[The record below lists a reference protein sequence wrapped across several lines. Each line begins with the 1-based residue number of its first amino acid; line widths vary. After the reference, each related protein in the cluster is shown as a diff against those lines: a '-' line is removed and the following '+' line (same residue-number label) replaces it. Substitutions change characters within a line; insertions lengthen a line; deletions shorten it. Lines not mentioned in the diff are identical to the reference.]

1 MTFKRIASLIIALVM
16 TLSCVQMLAFAE
28 GDEIKLYIDDTLI
41 NLENPCAVI
50 EDVAYIPMEEVF
62 FKLGIYMEWNE
73 PDKCWIG
80 MGNNGEIRVTP
91 GDWRIEVDWIPIEL
105 PGPVRT
111 VNGVVYVPL
120 YIIED
125 AAHTAPATYD
135 EANKRID
142 ITFPDINYAGSF
154 QPFEIESVIHLLPE
168 GETLM
173 YPDDMYKVMMDETQD
188 SAGMACRKVTVEG
201 MPFTEAL
208 EIETFPT
215 KDGLVPMAAYSI
227 QQNVR
232 ITKGTFNA
240 GDAGMMT
247 FWARAT
253 KITDE
258 SGTAGFKP
266 VYEQAWEWQ
275 KAQGQEVRIGPEW
288 KKYYLPMYSGIY
300 TLKANESN
308 FNYAVGYKPQII
320 QVAELQM
327 VNYGTEVDIEML
339 QPGATQAEYK
349 GMEEDHLWRKEAW
362 RRIEKYRKDDMM
374 VKVVDKDGNPV
385 EGAEVSFD
393 MTEQEFL
400 IGVAPCEN
408 EVVGMSPNSEL
419 VGMDPENSRVDKIRL
434 DTFSMFNTGVSG
446 NDMKDEGT
454 VTLYRDGR
462 NEINTWLS
470 LGMRARGHALSWDD
484 MKMKSYAE
492 MDQGYFDINEVEYNR
507 ENLLREVAGEAWMFR
522 DTIVEWDGLNEP
534 HDSNDYRTA
543 HGMGVFADVFKI
555 AKAIDPKA
563 NLIVNETGMEGR
575 ESRDDT
581 TRATGF
587 IRLPDDIKLNHRGPV
602 DGLGIQGH
610 CVTHFY
616 PMGFWWDIEILTQAG
631 YDSVTITE
639 YDFKNQNNETD
650 ANHLYDTFLSCFSHP
665 KCNGFVIWGIEDS
678 MHWRDDA
685 PFFDRQWNAKP
696 ELAMWK
702 YMMDEVYATH
712 EKALTDKSGV
722 AKIRGYRGK
731 YDITVE
737 AGGAKQVVQTTIV
750 DSDNTERDNCIV
762 VALDTGA
769 VKNPNPQEIYA
780 KRTVTHDNYL
790 EAYSEYLAAG
800 ADKWIGT
807 YDYRDEENNRIR
819 CTSDGLQNTFH
830 YIEGE
835 GYAQYELVE
844 KAAWGNIS
852 VDFRAPQGEVYNYE
866 ILTSLDGENYTSVY
880 KGSSAE
886 DKVIDL
892 GEFMFVRVKSDN
904 NEYMGISEVD
914 IHAEKE

>member
-1 MTFKRIASLIIALVM
+1 MNFKRIASLIIALVM

-28 GDEIKLYIDDTLI
+28 DSEIKLYIDDTLI
-41 NLENPCAVI
+41 SLENPCAVV
-50 EDVAYIPMEEVF
+50 DGVAYVPMEEVF
-62 FKLGIYMEWNE
+62 FKLGIYMEWSE
-73 PDKCWIG
+73 SDKCWIG

-91 GDWRIEVDWIPIEL
+91 GDWRIEVDWIPIEC
-105 PGPVRT
+105 PGPVRV
-111 VNGVVYVPL
+111 VNGVVYIPL

-125 AAHTAPATYD
+125 AAHTTPATYD
-135 EANKRID
+135 AEQKRID
-142 ITFPDINYAGSF
+142 IEFPDLDYEGSF
-154 QPFEIESVIHLLPE
+154 QPFNIESVIHLLPE
-168 GETLM
+168 GKPLIQPGRMFEVKKDTSSDDSLM
-173 YPDDMYKVMMDETQD
+173 E
-188 SAGMACRKVTVEG
+188 CRKVTVEG

-208 EIETFPT
+208 EIETFRT
-215 KDGLVPMAAYSI
+215 KDGSVPMASYSI
-227 QQNVR
+227 QKD
-232 ITKGTFNA
+232 IFIDGGDFNA
-240 GDAGMMT
+240 GDCGMMT

-258 SGTAGFKP
+258 SGTAGFRP
-266 VYEQAWEWQ
+266 AYEQLNTWQ
-275 KAQGQEVRIGPEW
+275 KAQSSEVRIGPEW

-300 TLKANESN
+300 TLKAGASHLT
-308 FNYAVGYKPQII
+308 YSVGYKPQII
-320 QVAELQM
+320 QIAELQM
-327 VNYGTEVDIEML
+327 YNYGTEVDIEML
-339 QPGATQAEYK
+339 EPGRTDANYK
-349 GMEEDHLWRKEAW
+349 GMEEGHLWRKEAW

-374 VKVVDKDGNPV
+374 VKVVDKDGKPV
-385 EGAEVSFD
+385 ENADVSFD
-393 MTEQEFL
+393 MTEQEFM

-408 EVVGMSPNSEL
+408 EVVGIDPNSEI
-419 VGMDPENSRVDKIRL
+419 VGMDIENSRVDKIRY
-434 DTFSMFNTGVSG
+434 DVFSLFNTGVSG

-454 VTLYRDGR
+454 VTLYRDGK
-462 NEINTWLS
+462 NEINTWLG
-470 LGMRARGHALSWDD
+470 LGKRARGHALSWDEL
-484 MKMKSYAE
+484 KMKSYATME
-492 MDQGYFDINEVEYNR
+492 QGYYDINEFEYNR
-507 ENLLREVAGEAWMFR
+507 ENLLREVAGEVWMFR

-534 HDSNDYRTA
+534 HDSSKFRTA

-555 AKAIDPKA
+555 AKAVDPKA

-575 ESRDDT
+575 DSRNQR

-587 IRLPDDIKLNHRGPV
+587 IRLPDDIKLNHRGPI

-610 CVTHFY
+610 CVTHMY

-665 KCNGFVIWGIEDS
+665 KCGGFVIWGIEDS

-685 PFFDRQWNAKP
+685 PFFDRQWNKKP
-696 ELAMWK
+696 EYATWEHMVK
-702 YMMDEVYATH
+702 EVYATH
-712 EKALTDKSGV
+712 ETAKTDANGV

-731 YDITVE
+731 YDITVSY
-737 AGGAKQVVQTTIV
+737 GGKETVVKTTIV

-762 VALDTGA
+762 VTLDTGA

-780 KRTVTHDNYL
+780 KRTVTNDNHI

-807 YDYRDEENNRIR
+807 YDYRDEENNRIK

-852 VDFRAPQGEVYNYE
+852 VDFRCPNGEVYNYE
-866 ILTSLDGENYTSVY
+866 ILTSLDGESYTSVY
-880 KGSSAE
+880 KGSSAV
-886 DKVIDL
+886 DVTVDL

-904 NEYMGISEVD
+904 NKYMGISEVD